1 MSTPFWARPPNE
13 TRVIVG
19 LSGGV
24 DSSVTALKLVE
35 AGYQVEALFMFNWS
49 EDEAGR
55 CQAAD
60 DFDDARAVC
69 DALDI
74 PLHRADFSREYK
86 SRVFRYFLDSYA
98 AGRTPNPDVLCNREI
113 KFDAFLHHAERLGA
127 DAIATGHYAR
137 LTHDDNGTR
146 LLRGVDPGK
155 DQSYFLAAV
164 PIAALE
170 RTLFPLGDM
179 HKNDVR
185 ALARSAGLPI
195 HAKPDSTGVCFIG
208 ERDFEGFL
216 RQYLSGR
223 AGPVRVAGGALDGR
237 TIAEHAG
244 LIYYTIGQRRG
255 LGLGGVAGASS
266 APWYVASKD
275 MDTDTLW
282 VTQDDNHPR
291 LVETQLTTD
300 TPHWLVDTPT
310 LPLRC
315 TAQVRY
321 RQRAV
326 GCVVDAAPDGGLAVL
341 FDTPPRAIAP
351 GQYAVFYDG
360 DHCLG
365 SAEIRRAGAADDTPY
380 AAFQPTTASE
390 PATTSV

>member
-1 MSTPFWARPPNE
+1 MFTAADMAPTFWQKPPAE

-24 DSSVTALKLVE
+24 DSSVTALQLVE
-35 AGYQVEALFMFNWS
+35 AGYQVEGLFMFNWS

-60 DFDDARAVC
+60 DFDDAAAVC
-69 DALDI
+69 EALDI

-86 SRVFRYFLDSYA
+86 ARVFRYFLDSYA

-137 LTHDDNGTR
+137 LEHDANGTR
-146 LLRGVDPGK
+146 LLRGRDPGK

-164 PIAALE
+164 PMAALE
-170 RTLFPLGDM
+170 RTLFPLGETR
-179 HKNDVR
+179 KTDVR
-185 ALARSAGLPI
+185 AIARAAGLPI
-195 HAKPDSTGVCFIG
+195 HDKPDSTGVCFIG

-237 TIAEHAG
+237 TIGEHAG
-244 LIYYTIGQRRG
+244 LIYYTIGQRKG
-255 LGLGGVAGASS
+255 LGLGGVAGASD
-266 APWYVASKD
+266 APWYVAAKD
-275 MDTDTLW
+275 LERDTLW
-282 VTQDDNHPR
+282 VTQDHAHPA
-291 LVETQLTTD
+291 LLEKTLTSIA
-300 TPHWLVDTPT
+300 PHWLIEAPVFPF
-310 LPLRC
+310 RC
-315 TAQVRY
+315 AAQVRY
-321 RQRAV
+321 RQRAID
-326 GCVVDAAPDGGLAVL
+326 CVVDEGPDGGLVVE

-360 DHCLG
+360 DQCLG
-365 SAEIRRAGAADDTPY
+365 SAEILHAGRPD
-380 AAFQPTTASE
+380 FRVSAS
-390 PATTSV
+390 A

>member
-1 MSTPFWARPPNE
+1 MSVLFWQRAPGD

-24 DSSVTALKLVE
+24 DSSVTALQLVE
-35 AGYQVEALFMFNWS
+35 AGYQVEGLFMFNWS

-60 DFDDARAVC
+60 DFDDAAAVC
-69 DALDI
+69 EALDI

-86 SRVFRYFLDSYA
+86 ARVFRYVLDSYA

-113 KFDAFLHHAERLGA
+113 KFDTFLHHAERLGA

-137 LTHDDNGTR
+137 LAHDAHGTR
-146 LLRGVDPGK
+146 LLRGRDPGK

-164 PIAALE
+164 PMAALE
-170 RTLFPLGDM
+170 RTLFPLGETY
-179 HKNDVR
+179 KTDVR
-185 ALARSAGLPI
+185 AIARKAGLPV
-195 HAKPDSTGVCFIG
+195 HDKPDSTGVCFIG

-223 AGPVRVAGGALDGR
+223 AGPVRVSGGPLDGR
-237 TIAEHAG
+237 TIGEHAG

-255 LGLGGVAGASS
+255 LGLGGVAGASQ
-266 APWYVASKD
+266 APWYVAAKD
-275 MDTDTLW
+275 LDTDTLW
-282 VTQDDNHPR
+282 VTQDHDHPELAR
-291 LVETQLTTD
+291 TSLTTAA
-300 TPHWLVDTPT
+300 PHWLIAPPR

-315 TAQVRY
+315 SAQVRY
-321 RQRAV
+321 RQRAINCRIEA
-326 GCVVDAAPDGGLAVL
+326 GTDGGLTVH
-341 FDTPPRAIAP
+341 FDQPPRAIAP

-360 DHCLG
+360 DQCLG
-365 SAEIRRAGAADDTPY
+365 SAEILAAGHSELEIS
-380 AAFQPTTASE
+380 AS
-390 PATTSV
+390 A

>member
-1 MSTPFWARPPNE
+1 MAAKTTSAFWQRAPQD
-13 TRVIVG
+13 TRIIVG

-24 DSSVTALKLVE
+24 DSSVTALRLVE
-35 AGYQVEALFMFNWS
+35 AGYQVEGLFMFNWS

-60 DFDDARAVC
+60 DFDDAAAVC
-69 DALDI
+69 EVLDI

-86 SRVFRYFLDSYA
+86 ARVFRYFLDSYA

-137 LTHDDNGTR
+137 LVHDESGTR
-146 LLRGVDPGK
+146 LLRGADPGK
-155 DQSYFLAAV
+155 DQSYFLSAV
-164 PIAALE
+164 PMAALE
-170 RTLFPLGDM
+170 RTLFPLGDTY
-179 HKNDVR
+179 KADVR
-185 ALARSAGLPI
+185 AIARDAGLPI
-195 HAKPDSTGVCFIG
+195 HDKPDSTGVCFIG

-216 RQYLSGR
+216 RQYLSGK
-223 AGPVRVAGGALDGR
+223 AGPVRVSGGPLDGK

-255 LGLGGVAGASS
+255 LGLGGVKGASQ
-266 APWYVASKD
+266 APWFVAAKD
-275 MDTDTLW
+275 LNTDTLW
-282 VTQDDNHPR
+282 VTQDHDHPELAR
-291 LVETQLTTD
+291 MSLTTS
-300 TPHWLVDTPT
+300 TPHWLIEPPQ
-310 LPLRC
+310 LPRRC

-321 RQRAV
+321 RQRAIDCRIDP
-326 GCVVDAAPDGGLAVL
+326 GPDGGLTVH
-341 FDTPPRAIAP
+341 FDRPPRAIAP

-365 SAEIRRAGAADDTPY
+365 SAEIVAAGHSELEIP
-380 AAFQPTTASE
+380 AS
-390 PATTSV
+390 A